1 MKVITTSANK
11 TSLYDVVIY
20 STYATYFTGRKKL
33 YIRHFLESL
42 KIFLL
47 GPFLLAFQLQT
58 RL

>member
-11 TSLYDVVIY
+11 TFLYKIAIY
-20 STYATYFTGRKKL
+20 STYATCFTGREKL

-42 KIFLL
+42 KKILW
-47 GPFLLAFQLQT
+47 GPFLLSFQLQT